1 MDIKK
6 LSQKEIIELI
16 EGDGKIMD
24 FRIKYDNLPVWP
36 LIRAHALAA
45 IDEYNTNESAISSN
59 KSEGSLIKK
68 LSSIFDR
75 VFELLIICVKSKIF
89 NRGKLSERDVL
100 VFPNRNFLRDNV
112 VHETIFGY
120 FIQDKDNTL
129 LMKYYDNK
137 YRWYESEA
145 DTIFREGFFSFA
157 YIIDDLLGRKKN
169 KRDIAVAKD
178 VADFISERICI
189 DAPNI
194 RNVIEERVSK
204 LSNYV
209 KQRERVLEY
218 VCRRTRPKYIIMS
231 EASWSYYATECHFFR
246 KKGIPVFEI
255 AHAMIYDGHR
265 SYYFADG
272 TFNNEEYKLFLPDML
287 AVWSEYCEKATHI
300 NTKVKCVCNP
310 EFYYS
315 YNRDF
320 VACKKNLYKKKLV
333 LYNVNCLPY
342 EIPKIDEFIDEFSSL
357 AGEEYLLVLRFHP
370 LNRDYREHFEKFTE
384 KYNVAIDDSEG
395 IYCALAKCDYLIS
408 DFSTIVYEALACG
421 VRVFTDDRES
431 FIDENLLG
439 EIECFSSVDELL
451 GLIETEGKYVDSDMY
466 KTLFFGEDKDV
477 VDLYEVYVQSN
488 QNVAV

>member
-1 MDIKK
+1 MNLRD
-6 LSQKEIIELI
+6 LTQKEIIELL
-16 EGDGKIMD
+16 EGDGKIME

-36 LIRAHALAA
+36 LIRNHALD
-45 IDEYNTNESAISSN
+45 IIEKSIYKGGLITNEKKVTID
-59 KSEGSLIKK
+59 KKIKHKIERLFFLIK
-68 LSSIFDR
+68 
-75 VFELLIICVKSKIF
+75 ICLKSKVF
-89 NRGKLSERDVL
+89 NHGKIRKRTVL
-100 VFPNRNFLRDNV
+100 VFPNRNYMRDGH
-112 VHETIFGY
+112 VHENVFGH
-120 FIQDKDNTL
+120 FIIDRDNTL
-129 LMKYYDNK
+129 LVRYYDNK

-145 DTIFREGFFSFA
+145 DTIFREGVYSLL
-157 YIIDDLLGRKKN
+157 YIFDDLIGKKRSRYDREIG
-169 KRDIAVAKD
+169 KEIAR
-178 VADFISERICI
+178 FISERIGNC
-189 DAPNI
+189 DS
-194 RNVIEERVSK
+194 NVNSFIEDRVSY
-204 LSNYV
+204 LSSMV
-209 KQRERVLEY
+209 RQRELTLEKICNKTNPRYVVL
-218 VCRRTRPKYIIMS
+218 S
-231 EASWSYYATECHFFR
+231 EAVYSYFAAECHFFNKR
-246 KKGIPVFEI
+246 KIPVIELE
-255 AHAMIYDGHR
+255 HAMLYEGHR
-265 SYYFADG
+265 AYYFADSI
-272 TFNNEEYKLFLPDML
+272 FYNEEYKLYLPSML
-287 AVWSEYCEKATHI
+287 AVWSEYCKKSIHV
-300 NTKVKCVCNP
+300 NTCIEVVGNP